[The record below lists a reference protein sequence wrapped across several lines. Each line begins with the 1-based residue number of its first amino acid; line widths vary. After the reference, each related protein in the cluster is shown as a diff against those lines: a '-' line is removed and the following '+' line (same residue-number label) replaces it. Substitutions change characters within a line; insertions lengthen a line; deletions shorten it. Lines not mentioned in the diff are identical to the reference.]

1 MNDKAGEALGLSQDA
16 KTAKITHCGS
26 QLELKLKS
34 TQQALY
40 LSTN

>member
-1 MNDKAGEALGLSQDA
+1 MKGQAGEALGLSQDA
-16 KTAKITHCGS
+16 KTAKITHSGS

-34 TQQALY
+34 TPQALY